1 MRIGID
7 TETTGLPGKGH
18 PVYITQLAVV
28 VDGKPKTYLLRI
40 PEDAHYSQEAELIT
54 GLTRERLEAEG
65 LDPAKVLGSL
75 AKAFATKWRGAEVIA
90 HNADF
95 DRAILE
101 ENMAEHVGFEAAQ
114 LVKGLDWKCTLKA
127 ARKIWR
133 GKPNKLADVCERLGI
148 TFDESEA
155 HAADYDARKALEVYE
170 AILAG
175 KHKQPAP
182 LKAEVVGDIIKP
194 SQIKAPAVTLDAA
207 PLVTAAEQVVEQL
220 AGYVADAQR
229 WADEIDVTED
239 NEADVVE
246 AVARL
251 RKAQRAADKHK
262 KRLTDALGPP
272 KREIDRLFREGVARP
287 LDEAA
292 KVAGAK
298 LDELAAEVRKRRLAE
313 QEAAKAAALEAA
325 KAGDADKAEAEL
337 DKAEAPVTKD
347 VKTEG
352 ATSRVKV
359 TYSAAAVTDAGK
371 VPTQFLKPDLRA
383 VQAYVDAYVVQHDGE
398 LSPQQLEALRAEL
411 PGIQVDEVVARNVR
425 ARR

>member
-1 MRIGID
+1 MRIAID

-28 VDGKPKTYLLRI
+28 ADGKPKTYLLSI
-40 PEDAHYSQEAELIT
+40 PEDAHYSAEAELIT
-54 GLTRERLEAEG
+54 GITRERLEAEG
-65 LDPAKVLGSL
+65 LDPAKVLGAL
-75 AKAFATKWRGAEVIA
+75 AKAFGGKWRDAEIVA
-90 HNADF
+90 HNVDF
-95 DRAILE
+95 DRAVLA
-101 ENMAEHVGFEAAQ
+101 ENMAEFVGFEAAQ
-114 LVKGLDWKCTLKA
+114 LTKGLDWKCTLKA

-133 GKPNKLADVCERLGI
+133 GKPCKLVDVCERLGI
-148 TFDESEA
+148 TFDEAEA

-175 KHKQPAP
+175 KHKQAKP
-182 LKAEVVGDIIKP
+182 LKAEVVRDVIKP
-194 SQIKAPAVTLDAA
+194 SQIKPPSVSLDAA
-207 PLVTAAEQVVEQL
+207 PLVTAAEQVVDQL

-229 WADEIDVTED
+229 WAAELEVDED

-251 RKAQRAADKHK
+251 RKAQRAAEKHK

-287 LDEAA
+287 LDEAV

-313 QEAAKAAALEAA
+313 QEAAKADALEAA
-325 KAGDADKAEAEL
+325 KAGDDERAEAAL
-337 DKAEAPVTKD
+337 DKAEAPVTED
-347 VKTEG
+347 VKTQG

-359 TYSAAAVTDAGK
+359 TYRAAAVTDAAK
-371 VPTQFLKPDLRA
+371 VPAQYLRPDLSA
-383 VQAYVDAYVVQHDGE
+383 VQRYVDAYVLQHDGE
-398 LSPQQLEALRAEL
+398 LSTQQLEALRAEL

>member
-1 MRIGID
+1 MRIAID

-28 VDGKPKTYLLRI
+28 ADGKPKTYLLRI
-40 PEDAHYSQEAELIT
+40 PEDAHYSPEAELIT
-54 GLTRERLEAEG
+54 GITRERLEAEG
-65 LDPAKVLGSL
+65 IDPAKVLGAL
-75 AKAFATKWRGAEVIA
+75 AKAFATKWRDAEVIA

-95 DRAILE
+95 DRALLA

-114 LVKGLDWKCTLKA
+114 LTKSLDWKCTLRA

-133 GKPNKLADVCERLGI
+133 GKPCKLVDVCERLGI
-148 TFDESEA
+148 AFDPGEA
-155 HAADYDARKALEVYE
+155 HDAGYDARKALEVYE

-175 KHKQPAP
+175 RHKQAEP

-194 SQIKAPAVTLDAA
+194 SEIKPPSVSLDAA

-220 AGYVADAQR
+220 GGYVADAQR
-229 WADEIDVTED
+229 WAAELEVDEG

-251 RKAQRAADKHK
+251 RKAQRAADRHK

-337 DKAEAPVTKD
+337 DKAEAPTTKD
-347 VKTEG
+347 LKTQG

-359 TYSAAAVTDAGK
+359 TYRAAAVTDATK
-371 VPTQFLKPDLRA
+371 VPAQYLRPDLSA
-383 VQAYVDAYVVQHDGE
+383 VQRYVDAYVLQHDGE
-398 LSPQQLEALRAEL
+398 LSSQQLEALRAEL